1 MTEAEEKILDLFNQI
16 IESKSALL
24 AHGIDEILQPLSEMK
39 WVTKEQINDLINNL
53 PLKIAVKAT
62 DFLKQKYNK
71 RFTNPQVDEIA
82 AH

>member
-1 MTEAEEKILDLFNQI
+1 
-16 IESKSALL
+16 
-24 AHGIDEILQPLSEMK
+24 MK